1 MLYLLALAVGF
12 VVGFVIGALSGVL
25 SVSDGEEI
33 VRLRDAGHQ
42 EVVRSLL
49 ELRDSREEV
58 RQLKA
63 EIERLRGLLKKAL
76 TYSHS
81 MPTTLVAAI
90 EKEVSDECGSR
101 IVHGNPRGVNR

>member
-1 MLYLLALAVGF
+1 MSNA
-12 VVGFVIGALSGVL
+12 
-25 SVSDGEEI
+25 DI
-33 VRLRDAGHQ
+33 VTRLRETEDKAPFATPIQ
-42 EVVRSLL
+42 L
-49 ELRDSREEV
+49 EAAD
-58 RQLKA
+58 

-76 TYSHS
+76 IYSHS